1 MRGRRLLVIA
11 AAAPTLV
18 WSARSAKQP
27 DVAQGE
33 ERVFRRFNDAPD
45 LLSPVLWPLMQTGS
59 LGAVFVAAEATRRI
73 RGRNQALTVAVAGTA
88 VWGGVKLIKPFVGRG
103 RPAAHLDAVNVHGQ
117 EQRGLGYP
125 SGHAAVSMT
134 LALLTTRT
142 GGARTVAVALAAI
155 TGASR
160 MYVGAHLPLDVVG
173 GVAIG
178 TLVGSAVRCCHQ
190 RPGGDHDD

>member
-1 MRGRRLLVIA
+1 MRGRQPLVTA
-11 AAAPTLV
+11 AAATALV
-18 WSARSAKQP
+18 WSACSSRRRKVTSR
-27 DVAQGE
+27 E

-59 LGAVFVAAEATRRI
+59 LAAVFVAAEVTRRL
-73 RGRNQALTVAVAGTA
+73 RGRDEALTVAVAGTA
-88 VWGGVKLIKPFVGRG
+88 VWGGVKLIKPLVDRG
-103 RPAAHLDAVNVHGQ
+103 RPAAHLDDVNVHGQ
-117 EQRGLGYP
+117 QQRGLGYP

-142 GGARTVAVALAAI
+142 GGARTAAIAVAAI

-173 GVAIG
+173 GLAIG
-178 TLVGSAVRCCHQ
+178 TLVGSSVRWCQ
-190 RPGGDHDD
+190 RALGGEHGD

>member
-1 MRGRRLLVIA
+1 MRGRRPLVIA
-11 AAAPTLV
+11 VAAATLV
-18 WSARSAKQP
+18 WSARSAKQSR
-27 DVAQGE
+27 VTQCE
-33 ERVFRRFNDAPD
+33 ERVFRRFNDAPG

-59 LGAVFVAAEATRRI
+59 LAAVFVAAEATRRL
-73 RGRNQALTVAVAGTA
+73 RGHNDALTVAVAGTA
-88 VWGGVKLIKPFVGRG
+88 VWGGVKLIKPVVGRG
-103 RPAAHLDAVNVHGQ
+103 RPAAHLDDVNVHGQ

-142 GGARTVAVALAAI
+142 RGARAVVVAVAGI

-173 GVAIG
+173 GLAIG
-178 TLVGSAVRCCHQ
+178 TLLGSTVQCFQQAL
-190 RPGGDHDD
+190 PGRTS